1 MTEHRAIEAAERA
14 AAIMT
19 AAGMPRM
26 PARVM
31 MALVAAPEQGYT
43 AADLGD
49 RLGVSAAAISGAV
62 RYLAQLHFINRRT
75 LPGERRERFFLVTQ
89 GLYRSVTQN
98 RPVYERSADEML
110 NIAAELDEDG
120 PARARAEE
128 MASFFRFMAARM
140 PQLIQEWQTERQAGS
155 VSPSAAPTSS

>member
-110 NIAAELDEDG
+110 NIAAELEDG

-140 PQLIQEWQTERQAGS
+140 PQLVQEWQATRQAGS
-155 VSPSAAPTSS
+155 VSPSTAATSS